1 MKRNLV
7 ALLAVVA
14 FASATAVAQDKKAGA
29 VGALEYTK
37 VTATVEAIDQS
48 TRAVTLKGEKGDL
61 VSFVAGPEVKNLAQ
75 VSKGDIV
82 TIEYAQAVLVGLEK
96 SKSTV
101 RERVVTEGKQGAPK
115 GQMPAGIVV
124 RDVAVVAS
132 VEAVDAKKGIV
143 TLRGPEHTVTMKVK
157 DPAMLKD
164 VKTGDMVKAS
174 YTEAMAVRVEKAPA
188 AAPKK

>member
-1 MKRNLV
+1 
-7 ALLAVVA
+7 
-14 FASATAVAQDKKAGA
+14 
-29 VGALEYTK
+29 
-37 VTATVEAIDQS
+37 
-48 TRAVTLKGEKGDL
+48 
-61 VSFVAGPEVKNLAQ
+61 VKNLAQ

-132 VEAVDAKKGIV
+132 VEAVDAKKGFV
-143 TLRGPEHTVTMKVK
+143 TLRGPEHTVTMKVR